1 MLGSIDKETGEVIG
15 IALEDALLPTL
26 PELPSRRL
34 VTRRSDPPS
43 SRKVQIAKVG
53 DLFKEPS
60 LGNARILEDQLTGLS
75 NSDPT
80 LAILSLPPV
89 DDFVLGHSVLLPF
102 VFCFPPPYFFIIPG
116 RGTGCTG
123 SRESFR
129 LRFQSE
135 SKTASQ

>member
-43 SRKVQIAKVG
+43 SRKVQIAEVG

-80 LAILSLPPV
+80 LTVLSLPPV

-102 VFCFPPPYFFIIPG
+102 VFLFSAALLLHYTRQRNRLHRFPGVDPAQISI
-116 RGTGCTG
+116 
-123 SRESFR
+123 
-129 LRFQSE
+129 
-135 SKTASQ
+135 